1 MRLFFTIIMFLGL
14 FIPNVV
20 LVRSSNFDQRIRER
34 FPNVDIPTDR
44 RFDIENTT
52 FEPNKIKNVYVFKK
66 FVFFTFEE
74 DGVQIS
80 DEINR
85 KFVKAFEHAANIFDE
100 CVDIP
105 YSVPVIVL
113 YGKDK
118 ENCTASS
125 MTAENVV
132 DTSGDKAVS
141 KILRGDNDAY
151 IQIWINSNVDQVFI
165 SDIQEDGY
173 YYFQKGEPTNYLP
186 VVIAHEIF
194 HGLAQNYPLLRNNM
208 KSYGT
213 PCEEEGTTYPKKHH
227 HFNGDYCSADLFY
240 IGKNAVMANGGFPIQ
255 TENMHFRLFSNLK
268 ETIAS
273 GGLVDLDRFYIWN
286 HVGPVSLG
294 LLQDVGYKVKQS
306 YLDIECYQEG
316 YGKPTWDII
325 DLKGNHYGSLTLGKL
340 NLFPE
345 CKEKYLQGD
354 LLEMAL
360 IKPYLD
366 NYYNPTGIES
376 INDKQLNVY
385 SKNGF
390 IYITGISGKINV
402 LVHDIGGRLVAQKE
416 IKGDTSILIAKAGIY
431 LVKIDNQV
439 YKIRC
444 K

>member
-1 MRLFFTIIMFLGL
+1 MRLVFTIIMFLGL

-52 FEPNKIKNVYVFKK
+52 FEPNKIKNIYVFKK

-74 DGVQIS
+74 GVQIS

-118 ENCTASS
+118 ENCIASS

-151 IQIWINSNVDQVFI
+151 IQIWINSNVDRLFV
-165 SDIQEDGY
+165 SDIQKDGY

-186 VVIAHEIF
+186 IVIAHEIF
-194 HGLAQNYPLLRNNM
+194 HGLAQNYSLLRNNT
-208 KSYGT
+208 KAYGT
-213 PCEEEGTTYPKKHH
+213 PCEKDGNTFPKTHH
-227 HFNGDYCSADLFY
+227 HVNGDYCSADLFY
-240 IGKNAVMANGGFPIQ
+240 TGINAMKANGGFPVQ
-255 TENMHFRLFSNLK
+255 TENMHFCLFSNEV

-273 GGLVDLDRFYIWN
+273 GGLIHKNKFYIWN

-294 LLQDVGYKVKQS
+294 LLQDVGFSAKQS
-306 YLDIECYQEG
+306 YINSAFYQDY
-316 YGKPTWDII
+316 YGKPSWDLI
-325 DLKGNHYGSLTLGKL
+325 DSNGDHYGTIALGQAKP
-340 NLFPE
+340 FPE
-345 CKEKYLQGD
+345 CKEKYLNGD
-354 LLEMAL
+354 LLEMDL

-366 NYYNPTGIES
+366 NYYNPTGIADLNDKINIWSENGSIYIANVYKKVNIHVYS
-376 INDKQLNVY
+376 IN
-385 SKNGF
+385 
-390 IYITGISGKINV
+390 
-402 LVHDIGGRLVAQKE
+402 GRLVAQKE
-416 IKGDTSILIAKAGIY
+416 ISGNSSIPITKEGIY
-431 LVKIDNQV
+431 LVKIDSKV
-439 YKIRC
+439 YKVRC